1 MKRRIESF
9 FASFPTPTLSPER
22 DRQIRAALLAAPT
35 PAVPVPSW
43 RPSIVPR
50 FALAFAAVL
59 IAVTSVSGFAY
70 ASSGVTRGD
79 VLYPVKR
86 TIERV
91 EGVWQRTPIARVR
104 FHSKLALR
112 RFAELEMLL
121 GQRVTTDRT
130 SFIPVA
136 RAASS
141 GYGNGSWH
149 DPISLTAS
157 DVAWETSAAVAVV
170 VEISDPAV
178 VKEVTT
184 VLIERQERL
193 EDGLVRAARAVG
205 IERVNRVEAIAQ
217 AIEGVREASTTTR
230 VVAAEAAAAAARG
243 VRDVRRTPLP
253 RPSGP
258 TPQSLDAVTIKQ
270 KIIEE
275 RSEALALGDDLGA
288 VDGENGDAARLLR
301 RVEQKISAADVA
313 LNAGDAEQAHRLLDG
328 AIVLRKNAKHFV
340 KVPERVEE
348 RQRGVQED
356 IAAVREDLADAE
368 ERLEVLRDTLSTSES
383 LAGASELVAV
393 AHEKLAEA
401 ARALAAKEYDRAQ
414 THAATAGL
422 LIDRMVKEMDG
433 VVERDDQTEEALEAD
448 VEQEGE
454 APEERGD
461 EDDDRADRDMRTPK
475 DGGTAVEA
483 EEKGGA
489 GARREDP
496 GSRRGRVKGQRE
508 SWDAMGDGAAVVNPE
523 TGVRIEFDK
532 EYLRPL
538 TW

>member
-1 MKRRIESF
+1 
-9 FASFPTPTLSPER
+9 
-22 DRQIRAALLAAPT
+22 
-35 PAVPVPSW
+35 
-43 RPSIVPR
+43 
-50 FALAFAAVL
+50 
-59 IAVTSVSGFAY
+59 
-70 ASSGVTRGD
+70 
-79 VLYPVKR
+79 
-86 TIERV
+86 
-91 EGVWQRTPIARVR
+91 
-104 FHSKLALR
+104 
-112 RFAELEMLL
+112 
-121 GQRVTTDRT
+121 
-130 SFIPVA
+130 
-136 RAASS
+136 
-141 GYGNGSWH
+141 
-149 DPISLTAS
+149 
-157 DVAWETSAAVAVV
+157 
-170 VEISDPAV
+170 
-178 VKEVTT
+178 
-184 VLIERQERL
+184 
-193 EDGLVRAARAVG
+193 
-205 IERVNRVEAIAQ
+205 
-217 AIEGVREASTTTR
+217 
-230 VVAAEAAAAAARG
+230 AAARG

-253 RPSGP
+253 RPGGP

-288 VDGENGDAARLLR
+288 VDGESGDAARLLR

-340 KVPERVEE
+340 KVPERAEE

-356 IAAVREDLADAE
+356 IVAVREDLADAE

-401 ARALAAKEYDRAQ
+401 ARGLAAKEYDRAQ

-448 VEQEGE
+448 VEREGG
-454 APEERGD
+454 APEERPAPTGASGED
-461 EDDDRADRDMRTPK
+461 EDDDRADRDIRAPK
-475 DGGTAVEA
+475 EVGTSASVEVEA
-483 EEKGGA
+483 TEKGDA
-489 GARREDP
+489 GREDP

-508 SWDAMGDGAAVVNPE
+508 SWDAMGDGATVVNPE

-538 TW
+538 AW